1 MDLATCRK
9 MLAWSLVINY
19 VILIIWFVVFIAA
32 HDQLMG
38 IHQRWFRL
46 SVEQFDSYNYLGMAI
61 YKIGVI
67 LFNLVPYIS
76 LDIVTRRHSK

>member
-19 VILIIWFVVFIAA
+19 VILVVWFVVFVAA

-38 IHQRWFRL
+38 IHQQWFKL
-46 SVEQFDSYNYLGMAI
+46 SAEQFDSYNYLGMAI
-61 YKIGVI
+61 YKIGII

-76 LDIVTRRHSK
+76 LHIVTRRRGI